1 MPQLEVFH
9 ESTEV
14 MSLVSYLPETESECM
29 QLISSILNKKIEL
42 KIQNDS
48 QELEE
53 YIFKFDGLASIRCA
67 EIIKNSLNSKNKEV
81 NFNLNQKTFLE
92 NFNLRNLIIS
102 SILKNRWKNSRK
114 YFDKRQVEQSLK
126 RSGKIIN
133 SQNAKVGWVDLSS
146 VELLE

>member
-1 MPQLEVFH
+1 MGIPSINMSWMPQLEVFH

-53 YIFKFDGLASIRCA
+53 YFLNLMDLLQFDVPKSLRTLFKF
-67 EIIKNSLNSKNKEV
+67 KK
-81 NFNLNQKTFLE
+81 
-92 NFNLRNLIIS
+92 
-102 SILKNRWKNSRK
+102 
-114 YFDKRQVEQSLK
+114 
-126 RSGKIIN
+126 
-133 SQNAKVGWVDLSS
+133 
-146 VELLE
+146 